1 MPDLPILVRKTVRGA
16 KNPAKIYLAG
26 LAKSGR
32 RTVDVQLRGVARMV
46 GASSIDTVPWH
57 LLKHEHVVALKTKAL
72 ELGKSPAT
80 VNLMLAG
87 IRGAVR
93 TAWNMG
99 MMTAEDLAKIEAVK
113 GVKAVT
119 EPKGRRI
126 TSGEL
131 GAIMKG
137 INIETPSGKR
147 DAAIIALAY
156 CGGLRRQEIASLQ
169 FENVNDL
176 REEIEITIKAGKGR
190 KDRILF
196 LNNGG
201 ADALKDYVSA
211 RGDSPGFLFWSSL
224 KGGRLIEDSKM
235 TDQAVYARIKRCAKV
250 AGLKPLSPHDM
261 RRSFVSDMLDNGVDI
276 STVAAMAGHS
286 SVSTTQRYDRR
297 GDEAKKRA
305 AKALHLPYR
314 TSKP

>member
-1 MPDLPILVRKTVRGA
+1 M
-16 KNPAKIYLAG
+16 G
-26 LAKSGR
+26 LMS
-32 RTVDVQLRGVARMV
+32 
-46 GASSIDTVPWH
+46 
-57 LLKHEHVVALKTKAL
+57 
-72 ELGKSPAT
+72 
-80 VNLMLAG
+80 
-87 IRGAVR
+87 
-93 TAWNMG
+93 
-99 MMTAEDLAKIEAVK
+99 AEDLARIEAVK
-113 GVKAVT
+113 GVKSHT

-131 GAIMKG
+131 GAVMKG
-137 INIETPSGKR
+137 INSETPSGKR
-147 DAAIIALAY
+147 DAGIIALAY

-176 REEIEITIKAGKGR
+176 AEELEITIKAGKGR

-201 ADALKDYVSA
+201 ADALRDYLSV
-211 RGDSPGFLFWSSL
+211 RGDSSGSLFWASL
-224 KGGRLIEDSKM
+224 KSGQLLQNSSM

-250 AGLKPLSPHDM
+250 AGVKTLSPHDM

-286 SVSTTQRYDRR
+286 SVATTQRYDRR
-297 GDEAKKRA
+297 GDEAKKKA

-314 TSKP
+314 TTRLDA